1 MWQLTNEVLTT
12 TEVNNIIIFVY
23 FLEKIRFGISCSFS
37 HKNKRHFSML
47 SAGFFV
53 VTSLKRV
60 PSKPVSVLYFK
71 LPFHNGITKT
81 RLFKYIENF
90 TTKEGKFSDK
100 KPDIFHISAQ
110 NIDCGYSLELPR

>member
-23 FLEKIRFGISCSFS
+23 FSEKIRFGISCELKGHQVLFS

-53 VTSLKRV
+53 VTSLKCV
-60 PSKPVSVLYFK
+60 PSKHVSVLYFK

-100 KPDIFHISAQ
+100 KT
-110 NIDCGYSLELPR
+110 